1 MTLLRRF
8 PLKEIIKN
16 GLSELNLLDKV
27 PENAAEQ
34 LARYGQLLIEKN
46 EVMNLTAITD
56 PDQVAKLHMLDCA
69 ALLNCADFKGKTLID
84 VGTGAGFPGLP
95 LKILVPDLQVT
106 LLDALNK
113 RVNWLNEVIAELGLT
128 GIKAIHARAEEQ
140 ALVKGY
146 RDSFD
151 FVTAR
156 AVADLRLLGEIC
168 LPYAKVG
175 GTFLSMKSVGSDEE
189 LANAA
194 HAVKFMGGRVRGSQD
209 YTIPGT
215 DVTHRV
221 LFIDKVAPTLKGYP
235 RRWAKIQKDPL

>member
-1 MTLLRRF
+1 M
-8 PLKEIIKN
+8 KDIIKN
-16 GLSELNLLDKV
+16 GLAELGLADQV
-27 PENAAEQ
+27 PADAAEK
-34 LARYGQLLIEKN
+34 LERYGQLLIEKN
-46 EVMNLTAITD
+46 QVMNLTAITD
-56 PDQVAKLHMLDCA
+56 PEQVAKLHMLDCA
-69 ALLNCADFKGKTLID
+69 ALLNYADFKGKTLID

-95 LKILVPDLQVT
+95 LKILVPELEIT
-106 LLDALNK
+106 LLDSLNK
-113 RVNWLNEVIAELGLT
+113 RVNWLNEVISDLGLS
-128 GIKAIHARAEEQ
+128 GITAIHARAEEQ
-140 ALVKGY
+140 ALVKGF

-189 LANAA
+189 LQNAA

>member
-1 MTLLRRF
+1 T
-8 PLKEIIKN
+8 
-16 GLSELNLLDKV
+16 GKV
-27 PENAAEQ
+27 PENAPE
-34 LARYGQLLIEKN
+34 LLERYGRLLIEKN
-46 EVMNLTAITD
+46 QVMNLTAITD
-56 PDQVAKLHMLDCA
+56 PEQVAKLHMLDCA
-69 ALLNCADFKGKTLID
+69 ALLNYADFKGKTLID

-95 LKILVPDLQVT
+95 LKILVPELEIT
-106 LLDALNK
+106 LLDSLNK
-113 RVNWLNEVIAELGLT
+113 RVNWLNEVISELGLT
-128 GIKAIHARAEEQ
+128 GITAIHARAEEQ
-140 ALVKGY
+140 ALVKGF

-156 AVADLRLLGEIC
+156 AVADLRLLGELC

-189 LANAA
+189 LQNAA

-221 LFIDKVAPTLKGYP
+221 LLIDKVAPTLKGYP

>member
-1 MTLLRRF
+1 M
-8 PLKEIIKN
+8 KNIIKN
-16 GLSELNLLDKV
+16 GLSQLNLLDKV

-69 ALLNCADFKGKTLID
+69 ALLSCADFKGKTLID

-95 LKILVPDLQVT
+95 LKILVPELEIV
-106 LLDALNK
+106 LLDSLNK

-189 LANAA
+189 LQNAA
-194 HAVKFMGGRVRGSQD
+194 HAIKFMGGRVRGSED

>member
-1 MTLLRRF
+1 M
-8 PLKEIIKN
+8 KEIIKN

-27 PENAAEQ
+27 PENAPE
-34 LARYGQLLIEKN
+34 LLERYGRMLIEKN

-84 VGTGAGFPGLP
+84 VGTGAGFPGIP
-95 LKILVPDLQVT
+95 LKILVPELDIT
-106 LLDALNK
+106 LLDSLNK
-113 RVNWLNEVIAELGLT
+113 RVNWLNEVIEALGLS

-194 HAVKFMGGRVRGSQD
+194 HAVKFMGGRVRGSED

-215 DVTHRV
+215 DVTNRV

>member
-1 MTLLRRF
+1 MND
-8 PLKEIIKN
+8 IIAT
-16 GLSELNLLDKV
+16 GLAELGLTGKV
-27 PENAAEQ
+27 PANAPEL

-46 EVMNLTAITD
+46 EVMNLTAITQ
-56 PDQVAKLHMLDCA
+56 PDQVARLHMLDCA

-95 LKILVPDLQVT
+95 LKILVPELEVV
-106 LLDALNK
+106 LLDSLNK

-140 ALVKGY
+140 AQIKGF

-194 HAVKFMGGRVRGSQD
+194 HAIKFMGGRLRGSED

-221 LFIDKVAPTLKGYP
+221 LLIDKVTPTLKGYP
-235 RRWAKIQKDPL
+235 RRWANIQKKPL

>member
-1 MTLLRRF
+1 MKDIIADGLKTL
-8 PLKEIIKN
+8 
-16 GLSELNLLDKV
+16 GLAEKV
-27 PENAAEQ
+27 PANAPEL
-34 LARYGQLLIEKN
+34 LAQYGRMLIEKN

-56 PDQVAKLHMLDCA
+56 PEQVAKLHMLDCA
-69 ALLNCADFKGKTLID
+69 ALLNCADFHGKTLID

-95 LKILVPDLQVT
+95 LKILVPDLEIT
-106 LLDALNK
+106 LLDSLNK
-113 RVNWLNEVIAELGLT
+113 RVNWLNEVIDALELT

-156 AVADLRLLGEIC
+156 AVADLRLLSELC

-209 YTIPGT
+209 YIIPGT

-221 LFIDKVAPTLKGYP
+221 LLIDKVAPTLKGYP

>member
-1 MTLLRRF
+1 M
-8 PLKEIIKN
+8 KEIIKT
-16 GLSELNLLDKV
+16 GLFDLGLTEKV
-27 PENAAEQ
+27 PENAPE
-34 LARYGQLLIEKN
+34 LLEKYGRMLIEKN
-46 EVMNLTAITD
+46 QVMNLTAITE

-69 ALLNCADFKGKTLID
+69 AVLGCADFHGKTLID
-84 VGTGAGFPGLP
+84 VGTGAGFPGIP
-95 LKILVPDLQVT
+95 LKILVPDLEIT
-106 LLDALNK
+106 LLDSLNK

-128 GIKAIHARAEEQ
+128 GIRAIHARAEEQ

-156 AVADLRLLGEIC
+156 AVADLRLLSEIC

-194 HAVKFMGGRVRGSQD
+194 HAVKFMGGRVRDSRD

-221 LFIDKVAPTLKGYP
+221 LRIDKVAPTLKGYP
-235 RRWAKIQKDPL
+235 RRWAKIQKAPL

>member
-1 MTLLRRF
+1 M
-8 PLKEIIKN
+8 KDIIKN
-16 GLSELNLLDKV
+16 GLAELGLADQV
-27 PENAAEQ
+27 PADAAEK
-34 LARYGQLLIEKN
+34 LERYGQLLIEKN
-46 EVMNLTAITD
+46 QVMNLTAITD
-56 PDQVAKLHMLDCA
+56 PEQVAKLHMLDCA
-69 ALLNCADFKGKTLID
+69 ALLNYADFKGKTLID

-95 LKILVPDLQVT
+95 LKILVPELEIT
-106 LLDALNK
+106 LLDSLNK
-113 RVNWLNEVIAELGLT
+113 RVNWLNEVISELGLT
-128 GIKAIHARAEEQ
+128 GITAIHARAEEQ
-140 ALVKGY
+140 ALVKGF

-189 LANAA
+189 LQNAA

-221 LFIDKVAPTLKGYP
+221 LLIDKVAPTLKGYP

>member
-1 MTLLRRF
+1 M
-8 PLKEIIKN
+8 KDIIAN
-16 GLSELNLLDKV
+16 GLAQLGLADKV
-27 PENAAEQ
+27 PANAPEL

-69 ALLNCADFKGKTLID
+69 ALLGYADFKGKTLID

-95 LKILVPDLQVT
+95 LKILVPELEIT
-106 LLDALNK
+106 LLDSLNK

-128 GIKAIHARAEEQ
+128 GIRAIHARAEEQ

-156 AVADLRLLGEIC
+156 AVADLRLLGELC

-189 LANAA
+189 LQNAA

-221 LFIDKVAPTLKGYP
+221 LLIDKVAPTLKGYP

>member
-1 MTLLRRF
+1 MT
-8 PLKEIIKN
+8 EIIKN

-27 PENAAEQ
+27 PENAPE
-34 LARYGQLLIEKN
+34 LLERYGRMLIEKN

-56 PDQVAKLHMLDCA
+56 PEQVAKLHMLDCA

-84 VGTGAGFPGLP
+84 VGTGAGFPGIP
-95 LKILVPDLQVT
+95 LKILVPELEIT
-106 LLDALNK
+106 LLDSLNK
-113 RVNWLNEVIAELGLT
+113 RVNWLNEVIEALGLT

-221 LFIDKVAPTLKGYP
+221 LLIDKVAPTLKGYP